1 MTQEN
6 QNGDADKEVFNS
18 IGFITRML
26 HDALAELGLDRKL
39 ESAVHSIPDA
49 RQRLEYISRIS
60 TESAEKVI
68 ARVEVGKAEQAS
80 LAMRAAEAEVALKTD
95 PVAAVATG
103 GVLEFIEDVRRS
115 CISTD
120 DAFTEILTAQSFHDL
135 SGQVIQRVTKLAT
148 DLENELVKLLV
159 EITPEDQRDKVMM
172 KPELSGPVIDQT
184 DDSVVTSQDQ
194 VDNLLESLGF

>member
-1 MTQEN
+1 MTQ
-6 QNGDADKEVFNS
+6 QNESPSSDKEVFNS

-26 HDALAELGLDRKL
+26 HDALAELGLDKKL
-39 ESAVHSIPDA
+39 ESVVHTIPDA

-68 ARVEVGKAEQAS
+68 ARVEQGKAEQSS
-80 LAMRAAEAEVALKTD
+80 LALRAAEAEVALKTD
-95 PVAAVATG
+95 PVAAVARG
-103 GVLEFIEDVRRS
+103 GVLEFIEDVRKS

-148 DLENELVKLLV
+148 ELETELVKLLV
-159 EITPEDQRDKVMM
+159 EITPEDQREKVI
-172 KPELSGPVIDQT
+172 KSELSGPVIDKA

>member
-68 ARVEVGKAEQAS
+68 ARVEVGKADVS
-80 LAMRAAEAEVALKTD
+80 KCPPAA
-95 PVAAVATG
+95 AAIN
-103 GVLEFIEDVRRS
+103 GV
-115 CISTD
+115 
-120 DAFTEILTAQSFHDL
+120 
-135 SGQVIQRVTKLAT
+135 
-148 DLENELVKLLV
+148 
-159 EITPEDQRDKVMM
+159 TP
-172 KPELSGPVIDQT
+172 SW
-184 DDSVVTSQDQ
+184 SA
-194 VDNLLESLGF
+194 

>member
-1 MTQEN
+1 MNSQDQET
-6 QNGDADKEVFNS
+6 GGEKEVFNS

-26 HDALAELGLDRKL
+26 HDALAELGLDKKL

-68 ARVEVGKAEQAS
+68 ARVEQGKAEQSS
-80 LAMRAAEAEVALKTD
+80 LALRAAEAEVALKTD
-95 PVAAVATG
+95 PVAAVAKG
-103 GVLEFIEDVRRS
+103 GVLEFIEDVRQS
-115 CISTD
+115 CINTD

-135 SGQVIQRVTKLAT
+135 SGQVIQKVTKLAA
-148 DLENELVKLLV
+148 DLESELVKLLV
-159 EITPEDQRDKVMM
+159 EITPEDQRDKVSQN
-172 KPELSGPVIDQT
+172 ELSGPVINKT

>member
-1 MTQEN
+1 MSDNNTTN
-6 QNGDADKEVFNS
+6 ASGDAGVFNS

-26 HDALAELGLDRKL
+26 HDALAELGLDKKL
-39 ESAVHSIPDA
+39 ESAVHTIPDA

-68 ARVEVGKAEQAS
+68 ARVEQGKAEQAA
-80 LAMRAAEAEVALKTD
+80 LAARAAEAEIALKRD
-95 PVAAVATG
+95 PVAAVAKG

-115 CISTD
+115 CVNTD

-148 DLENELVKLLV
+148 DLETELVKLLV
-159 EITPEDQRDKVMM
+159 DITPEDQREKVVQ
-172 KPELSGPVIDQT
+172 KDLSGPVIDKT